1 MTQSDLM
8 RIESRVIES
17 HVDAVI
23 AMRKFCVLVKPAE
36 KSETKEAWEKR

>member
-23 AMRKFCVLVKPAE
+23 AMRKFCEIVKPAE
-36 KSETKEAWEKR
+36 KQEQRTAWEKR